1 MIIFGAQVEH
11 LQQTTFPDQGIRK
24 GMDSSKKPRQK
35 RASNDRSGKLRI
47 GDQWNAIN
55 IIALSQSNPLKAVA
69 EFVENAIDARASN
82 VTIVRGKERGSFY
95 LKISDDGEGI
105 PRSDDGTPDFRYVA
119 THICDS
125 IKKRLKNDGATGIQG
140 EFGIGLLSFWTVGE
154 EMTMVSAGA
163 DGGVYQMRMRKGS
176 PDYEVTRL
184 RVLIPPEGTQ
194 LTIRPLL
201 TGTRQLTGER
211 IQRYLAA
218 ELRDRIRSSGVEIK
232 VVDRTSRAEYR
243 VEPRQFSGRLLHDL
257 PTPDTADA
265 EVYFELY
272 LNEKSDDNQVAV
284 HRKGTRVIA
293 DITQLEG
300 FEGDPWSS
308 RCLQGI
314 VDASLLNLTPGT
326 RQGVIHD
333 AAYER
338 FRQAL
343 APVETRLKGILD
355 EQRRA
360 EEESANRGILRSV
373 QRAFRE
379 ALIALPR
386 EEYDWFDVYARRPS
400 APGPGRGETDQP
412 PLAVQDAGDGGSER
426 MPSEAAEPGSTK
438 EFFEFPGPLHGV
450 LISPRSCVLPV
461 GQSRNLRAICRDKA
475 RRLVEAD
482 LFFRWEIVDGGGS
495 LDGHDEEIVTFTAAD
510 EPGLTILKLSLRQV
524 EGIEC
529 EAEAMITVAESLIPE
544 VADNR
549 GPRKGLPGY
558 TFRRAP
564 GETWRSI
571 YDVEQNLVVINN
583 GHRDFVYASR
593 HKPRQL
599 RYICRLFSKELV
611 LHNFPGLSPAA
622 LLERMVE
629 LSVYTEENLK

>member
-1 MIIFGAQVEH
+1 MA
-11 LQQTTFPDQGIRK
+11 R
-24 GMDSSKKPRQK
+24 SKQRGQK
-35 RASNDRSGKLRI
+35 RSRNDRSGKLRI

-69 EFVENAIDARASN
+69 EFVENSIDARAGH

-125 IKKRLKNDGATGIQG
+125 IKKRLKSDGATGIQG

-163 DGGVYQMRMRKGS
+163 DGGTYQMRMRKGS
-176 PDYEVTRL
+176 PDYEVTRR

-194 LTIRPLL
+194 LTVYPLL
-201 TGTRQLTGER
+201 AGTRQLTGER
-211 IQRYLAA
+211 IQRYLAS
-218 ELRDRIRSSGVEIK
+218 ELRDRIRSSGVEIR
-232 VVDRTSRAEYR
+232 VVDRTARAEYR

-257 PTPDTADA
+257 PTPDSADG

-284 HRKGTRVIA
+284 HRQGTRVLA
-293 DITQLEG
+293 DITQLEA

-314 VDASLLNLTPGT
+314 VDASFLNLTPGT
-326 RQGVIHD
+326 RQGVIRD
-333 AAYER
+333 AGYER
-338 FRQAL
+338 FQQVL
-343 APVETRLKGILD
+343 APVEARLREILA

-360 EEESANRGILRSV
+360 EEERANRDILRSV

-379 ALIALPR
+379 ALIALPQ
-386 EEYDWFDVYARRPS
+386 EEYDWFDVYGRRPS
-400 APGPGRGETDQP
+400 TGSHGRDEENQP
-412 PLAVQDAGDGGSER
+412 PLAVPQDAGTSKSEG
-426 MPSEAAEPGSTK
+426 MPSDAAEPASAK
-438 EFFEFPGPLHGV
+438 EFFEFPGPLHSV

-461 GQSRNLRAICRDKA
+461 GQSRTLRAVSRDQA

-482 LFFRWEIVDGGGS
+482 LFFRWEIADGGGS
-495 LDGHDEEIVTFTAAD
+495 LDRHDEEIVTFTASD
-510 EPGLTILKLSLRQV
+510 EPGLTILKLTVRQI

-529 EAEAMITVAESLIPE
+529 EAEAMITVAEALLPE
-544 VADNR
+544 VAEDR

-571 YDVEQNLVVINN
+571 YDTEQNLVVINN

-593 HKPRQL
+593 HKARQL
-599 RYICRLFSKELV
+599 RYICRLFCKELV
-611 LHNFPGLSPAA
+611 LHNFPGLSPDA